1 MSPTSPVRKH
11 RPPAEQNVF
20 LRATDR
26 TPIWSTHFIDPSLRN
41 QTIKIPQQITN
52 ITNVALSGL
61 SAGPKTRYNQ
71 TIGAPIDGLAQMA
84 KEWVIKPDAR
94 FVAQDGGVE
103 VVVGVVD
110 SGNREWGNDKGRK
123 RARVE
128 VESKHGG
135 IKVDVV
141 SCRRQ
146 DRPCAFPVAELPAD

>member
-1 MSPTSPVRKH
+1 
-11 RPPAEQNVF
+11 
-20 LRATDR
+20 
-26 TPIWSTHFIDPSLRN
+26 
-41 QTIKIPQQITN
+41 
-52 ITNVALSGL
+52 
-61 SAGPKTRYNQ
+61 
-71 TIGAPIDGLAQMA
+71 MA

-141 SCRRQ
+141 SCRR
-146 DRPCAFPVAELPAD
+146 RTVVVFGAGADQFAD